1 MTLGQRIQEL
11 RKQKELSQEA
21 LGEKLGVSR
30 QAVSRWEMDGA
41 VPEVDKLI
49 AMARLF
55 GVSLNQLLDVEE
67 PGQESPPL
75 EQSRSSKRFPLLGIL
90 CVLLSAALVISLGFN
105 LYYRHRVLMILDPPQ
120 PPDHPVESVEY
131 AFRPDYET
139 MTYDLALTLTENGE
153 LRGYNA
159 QVAVVTYLSEQ
170 MNEQREEAPVTFRD
184 GAAEVLLEDL
194 PFGYHRGIGISLVYT
209 KGELQGQQ
217 YLMRMEPTGR
227 GISWMIEDGRVYGS
241 LPTQLEETPELLT
254 P

>member
-75 EQSRSSKRFPLLGIL
+75 EQSRHNRRFPLLGII
-90 CVLLSAALVISLGFN
+90 CALLSVALVISLGFN
-105 LYYRHRVLMILDPPQ
+105 IYYRYRVLMILDPPQ

>member
-49 AMARLF
+49 AMAKLF

-67 PGQESPPL
+67 SGQESPHR

-131 AFRPDYET
+131 AFQPDYET
-139 MTYDLALTLTENGE
+139 MTYDLALILTENGE
-153 LRGYNA
+153 LRGYDA

-170 MNEQREEAPVTFRD
+170 MNEQREEVPVTFRD